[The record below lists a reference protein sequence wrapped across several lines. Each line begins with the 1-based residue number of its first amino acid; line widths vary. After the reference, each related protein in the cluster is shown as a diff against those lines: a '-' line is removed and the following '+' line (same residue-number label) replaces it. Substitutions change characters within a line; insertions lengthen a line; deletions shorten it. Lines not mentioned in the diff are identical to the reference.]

1 MSRKPLSK
9 AEKSLIFVCVF
20 AIIPL
25 AAVVF
30 VAGQRDAEPKW
41 NIAPAT
47 PRPTPNGYDFY
58 VAAAKATIRFTP
70 EIDPASDT
78 KFPIGSSPLTSPYA
92 LQNYSLA
99 RRNQWLQAN
108 ARTFAFVNQGLK
120 TPSMAP
126 DYATKPMA
134 DWGKLRQLSRDV
146 SVRSRTFQIA
156 KQPMRATMSA
166 LDCVQMAQDTTRG
179 GGLMARLVG
188 IAMMAI
194 GRDPLE
200 DWNVTINSLSAEE
213 ARTAARR
220 LEAILAREPTSAQT
234 LVVDKRDNL
243 IELRR
248 IFALKD
254 WRKSMLTGRS
264 GNIFSDVWQQQT
276 ISKRMVYTNMNR
288 ALDAKIASAGLP
300 YSQGQKATLPPD
312 LDALTQIFVS
322 PGNRQFQ
329 NEARSNTSNNMLLLR
344 LALRAYIAQNKV
356 APPTLASL
364 VPAYLKAIPTDVY
377 NDGKPLF
384 YTTNGTTYK
393 LWSVGP
399 DMKNDGGA
407 PLARKRGDKGLKPVQ
422 NTLIN
427 TGDFVAG
434 LCR

>member
-30 VAGQRDAEPKW
+30 IAGQRDAEPVW

-47 PRPTPNGYDFY
+47 PRPIPNGYDFY
-58 VAAAKATIRFTP
+58 VAAARSTVRLTP
-70 EIDPASDT
+70 EVDPASDG
-78 KFPIGSSPLTSPYA
+78 KRPMNEDAFNGPYA
-92 LQNYSLA
+92 LKNYSLA
-99 RRNQWLQAN
+99 RRNAWLAAN
-108 ARTFAFVNQGLK
+108 VKTFSLFNQGLQ

-126 DYATKPMA
+126 EFSIKGNR
-134 DWGKLRQLSRDV
+134 DWAKLRQLARDV
-146 SVRSRTFQIA
+146 SVRSRTFQMA

-166 LDCVQMAQDTTRG
+166 LDAVQMAQDTARD
-179 GGLMARLVG
+179 GGLRLVG
-188 IAMMAI
+188 IAIMAI

-200 DWNVTINSLSAEE
+200 DWNKTINSLSAEE
-213 ARTAARR
+213 ARVAARR
-220 LEAILAREPTSAQT
+220 LEAILSREPKLSQT
-234 LVVDKRDNL
+234 LTIAKRETL
-243 IELRR
+243 LELQNA
-248 IFALKD
+248 IKNKG
-254 WRKSMLTGRS
+254 WRNSPVLGKSVSQSLS
-264 GNIFSDVWQQQT
+264 LAWQRQT
-276 ISKRMVYTNMNR
+276 LSKKTIVANMNR
-288 ALDAKIASAGLP
+288 ALDAQIANSQLP
-300 YSQGQKATLPPD
+300 YSQAQNATLPPD
-312 LDALTQIFVS
+312 PDFLTREFVIS
-322 PGNRQFQ
+322 NNRFGQ
-329 NEARSNTSNNMLLLR
+329 NDARSNTSNNMLLLR
-344 LALRAYIAQNKV
+344 LALRAFIAQNKS

-384 YTTNGTTYK
+384 YQAKGTTYK

-407 PLARKRGDKGLKPVQ
+407 PLSRKRGDKGLKPVQ
-422 NTLIN
+422 NTLDN